1 MVTDDPYIPEELL
14 GTGPSAKVYRGH
26 DLNMAHT
33 VRLKVL
39 MDSHVSCPVDQSCVA
54 IVAPSVQ
61 QLSHPH
67 IGRWLALDVNGDDV
81 TLVSEFSP
89 GTNVW
94 TFLQHHRLSPDELRP
109 LAIQLLLA
117 LEAGEARH
125 QHHGDVKPSNVI
137 ISRESPQRCSLQ
149 LQDWG
154 VAACRCR
161 QPHETMNYRAPEL
174 LEEGQSTNQSD
185 LFSVGA
191 TLATMLL
198 GHAPVHGS
206 KVEEWRKAWKA
217 YDARTLRQARPDLDA
232 SMQSW
237 LGWLMH
243 YDPAQRPATAR
254 QARQAL
260 PPPPPTIGASSPTPT
275 TSTEETSAAKT
286 RKGTGFMFNFT
297 VLSSTVGLLVWMEP
311 AWSQPWSNEVRFWLA
326 NAWETLQS
334 LKQSMPW

>member
-39 MDSHVSCPVDQSCVA
+39 MDSHVSCPADPACVA
-54 IVAPSVQ
+54 SVAPALH
-61 QLSHPH
+61 QLSHAH
-67 IGRWLALDVNGDDV
+67 IGRCLALDVNGDDV

-94 TFLQHHRLSPDELRP
+94 VLLQHHRLSPDELRV

-117 LEAGEARH
+117 LEAGEAQH

-137 ISRESPQRCSLQ
+137 ISREGPQRYSLQ

-154 VAACRCR
+154 LAACRCR
-161 QPHETMNYRAPEL
+161 QPHETMSYRAPEF
-174 LEEGQSTNQSD
+174 LEEGYATSQSD
-185 LFSVGA
+185 LFSLGA

-198 GHAPVHGS
+198 GHAPVHGG

-217 YDARTLRQARPDLDA
+217 YNVKTLRQARPDLDTG
-232 SMQSW
+232 MLDW
-237 LGWLMH
+237 LGWLLH
-243 YDPAQRPATAR
+243 YDPAQRPASAL

-260 PPPPPTIGASSPTPT
+260 PPPAPTVGANVPAPSVRSEEASTP
-275 TSTEETSAAKT
+275 KP
-286 RKGTGFMFNFT
+286 RKGSGFMFNLT
-297 VLSSTVGLLVWMEP
+297 LLGSTVGVLMWMEP